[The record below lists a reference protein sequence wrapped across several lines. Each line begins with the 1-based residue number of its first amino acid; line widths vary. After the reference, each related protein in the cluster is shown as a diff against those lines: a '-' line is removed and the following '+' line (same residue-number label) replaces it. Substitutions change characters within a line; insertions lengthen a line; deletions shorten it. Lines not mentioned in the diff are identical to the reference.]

1 MDDMKCTV
9 CETKVTKGDSFYWE
23 FDHNEG
29 SKPIHSDC
37 LIRKAE
43 FLGDQKG
50 AEAINNFDKFES
62 QKKN

>member
-9 CETKVTKGDSFYWE
+9 CETEVTKDDSFYWE
-23 FDHNEG
+23 FAADKE
-29 SKPIHSDC
+29 SRPVHSDC

-43 FLGDQKG
+43 FLGDHKG
-50 AEAINNFDKFES
+50 AEAVNNFDKFES